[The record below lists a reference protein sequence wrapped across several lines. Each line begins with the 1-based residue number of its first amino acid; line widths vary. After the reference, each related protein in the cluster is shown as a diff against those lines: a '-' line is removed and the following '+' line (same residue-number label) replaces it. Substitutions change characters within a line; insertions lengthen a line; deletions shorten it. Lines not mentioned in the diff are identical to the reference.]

1 MNLNLRIFKSIILR
15 KWTQD
20 PLLPIILVIIIAVG
34 VATFFSVRL
43 ANRAAVNGFSLFT
56 ESLTGESD
64 ITIRSPSGLF
74 DESLIIE
81 ISKAT
86 GNLPAHFYPIVETSG
101 FHEDQ
106 PIKS

>member
-86 GNLPAHFYPIVETSG
+86 GKPTSALL
-101 FHEDQ
+101 
-106 PIKS
+106 SYC